1 MNLQPSEAE
10 AGFDIRVPPTA
21 DPESLERQFAEEWA
35 PVSRNM
41 TFQVLMHLLGGL
53 YPPPPPR
60 VYLKNMKLTIA
71 LLYMVTSDILE
82 LRSGK
87 KVMIMLVSF
96 GSCFSCYNW
105 YLSSKIKVPIYHEA

>member
-1 MNLQPSEAE
+1 VGTCFTQYDIPGINAL
-10 AGFDIRVPPTA
+10 AGRLI
-21 DPESLERQFAEEWA
+21 S
-35 PVSRNM
+35 
-41 TFQVLMHLLGGL
+41 
-53 YPPPPPR
+53 PPPPR

>member
-1 MNLQPSEAE
+1 
-10 AGFDIRVPPTA
+10 
-21 DPESLERQFAEEWA
+21 
-35 PVSRNM
+35 
-41 TFQVLMHLLGGL
+41 
-53 YPPPPPR
+53 
-60 VYLKNMKLTIA
+60 MKLTIA

-96 GSCFSCYNW
+96 GSSFSCYNW